1 MAGLNLQKL
10 LKNKIFLAAI
20 AVIAVV
26 YFFGDQ
32 INLNLNLNRT
42 EGFTSEEEEA
52 SVGKKVLVLFYAPWC
67 PHCKDVMPT
76 WDKLQKNHAA
86 DKGVDVKKV
95 DCEKNP
101 EKAKDNGVQA
111 FPTIV
116 LFKDGKKI
124 AVFDDERTETSI
136 ENFVN
141 SY

>member
-1 MAGLNLQKL
+1 MVGLDLQKL
-10 LKNKIFLAAI
+10 LNNKIFLAAI

-32 INLNLNLNRT
+32 INLSMA

-67 PHCKDVMPT
+67 PHCKDIMPT
-76 WDKLQKNHAA
+76 WDKLQQKHATDA
-86 DKGVDVKKV
+86 KVDIKKI

-141 SY
+141 TY